1 VLATTITI
9 TSRLMKKIAVA
20 FTLLSCFSFTKAHAQ
35 HVPPPC
41 NDYER
46 TLEAMRTADQ
56 ALRHRIGELTRF
68 PEADAKTI
76 KKVTGHIILVDR
88 TNTAKL
94 VSLVKQCGWPRP
106 KIHGEKAVDY
116 AWLIAQHADMN
127 QTAQRTFLKHLKQ
140 AVDSGDSPA
149 YTYAFLADRIAL
161 NEGKPQQYGT
171 QVENKTECDVVIVP
185 LDDYAKADA
194 RRKTVGWPSLKD
206 YVFLLTKH
214 LKEKGCPAPHVAIGT
229 ELPPPLYR

>member
-1 VLATTITI
+1 MTVRIRAFRRESACTLVYETLVLTTITI
-9 TSRLMKKIAVA
+9 FLINEKIALA
-20 FTLLSCFSFTKAHAQ
+20 FTLLACFSFTKAHAQ
-35 HVPPPC
+35 YVPPPC
-41 NDYER
+41 NDDER

-56 ALRHRIGELTRF
+56 ALRQRIGELTRS

-88 TNTAKL
+88 INTEKL
-94 VSLVKQCGWPRP
+94 VFLVKQCGWPRP

-127 QTAQRTFLKHLKQ
+127 QTAQRTFLKHLK
-140 AVDSGDSPA
+140 
-149 YTYAFLADRIAL
+149 
-161 NEGKPQQYGT
+161 
-171 QVENKTECDVVIVP
+171 P

-206 YVFLLTKH
+206 FVFLLTKH

-229 ELPPPLYR
+229 ELPSPLYR